1 MDVFEAMHTRSACR
15 AFLDRPVPHH
25 LIEKILEA
33 ARWAP
38 SGVNSQPWFV
48 AVARGES
55 KSRITQALLD
65 ARARGEKESPDYQ
78 YYPGEWREPYK
89 ARRKVCGLTMYAAQK
104 VAKDDPAAREK
115 SWNSNYHFFGAPVAL
130 FFFVDRSMA
139 QGAWVDMGM
148 FLQNVMLAAQA
159 LGLATCP
166 QASLADYPAIIR
178 DVLGVSADRALA
190 CGMALGYADP
200 DAAVNQYRLEREP
213 VSAFAT
219 WHE

>member
-1 MDVFEAMHTRSACR
+1 MDVFEAMRARRACR
-15 AFLDRPVPHH
+15 AFLDTPVPPP

-55 KSRITQALLD
+55 KARITQALLD
-65 ARARGEKESPDYQ
+65 ARARGEPEAPDYH
-78 YYPGEWREPYK
+78 YYPREWPEPYK
-89 ARRKVCGLTMYAAQK
+89 TRRKVCGITMYAAQK

-115 SWNSNYHFFGAPVAL
+115 SWNNNYRFFGAPVAL
-130 FFFVDRSMA
+130 FFFIDRSMA
-139 QGAWVDMGM
+139 QGSWVDMGL
-148 FLQNVMLAAQA
+148 FLQNAMLAAQS

-166 QASLADYPAIIR
+166 QASLADYPALVR
-178 DVLGVSADRALA
+178 EVLGVAPARALV

-200 DAAVNQYRLEREP
+200 DAAVNLYRLEREP
-213 VSAFAT
+213 VSGFT
-219 WHE
+219 SWHE